1 MLTITKKQAGTA
13 LTIALEGRL
22 DTNTAPRL
30 DAELKSSLGGVTELT
45 LDFEKLV
52 YLSSAGLRT
61 VLSAQKQMNRQ
72 GVMKVCHVNET
83 VMEVFRLTGFS
94 KILTI
99 V

>member
-22 DTNTAPRL
+22 DTNTAPQL

-72 GVMKVCHVNET
+72 GGMKVCHVNET

>member
-1 MLTITKKQAGTA
+1 MTITKKQAGTA

-22 DTNTAPRL
+22 DTNTAPQL

-61 VLSAQKQMNRQ
+61 VLFAQKQMNRQ
-72 GVMKVCHVNET
+72 GSMKVCHVNET
-83 VMEVFRLTGFS
+83 IMEVFKLTGFS
-94 KILTI
+94 NILTI

>member
-1 MLTITKKQAGTA
+1 MTITKKQAGTA

-22 DTNTAPRL
+22 DTNTAPQL

-72 GVMKVCHVNET
+72 GSMKVCHVNET

-94 KILTI
+94 NILAI

>member
-1 MLTITKKQAGTA
+1 MLTIAKKQAGTA

-22 DTNTAPRL
+22 DTNTAPQL

-72 GVMKVCHVNET
+72 GGMKVCHVNET

>member
-1 MLTITKKQAGTA
+1 MTITKKQAGTA

-22 DTNTAPRL
+22 DTNTAPQL

-61 VLSAQKQMNRQ
+61 VLFAQKQMNRQ
-72 GVMKVCHVNET
+72 GSMKVCHVNET
-83 VMEVFRLTGFS
+83 VMEVFKLTGFS
-94 KILTI
+94 KILAI
-99 V
+99 E